1 MKHYITI
8 LAAISA
14 IASFGAVNVQTA
26 KLSTLPGKTMVVTNI
41 TGAASASDVPTDSTI
56 SGWGYIKSWTETDPT
71 VPSWAKAISKPT
83 YGWEEII
90 NTPTALP
97 NPNAISFYSKS
108 GGLIFSYDGSESKSV
123 ILEDMGDI
131 GYTDFLEWRNSKNL
145 YLGENSHSTGEDYSV
160 AIGVGTEASGTH
172 SVALGAGGVR
182 ATAMHALAVGNSV
195 EARAIASTAIGY
207 SSFANAQ
214 SSTAIGGN
222 AYANMERALA
232 AGWAA
237 IVDSTNATAIGNGS
251 SVLTNAL
258 GATAIGSGAVVGN
271 GATNAVQIGFG
282 VNNDAGTLQFM
293 DKKVVLAGNSVSLAS
308 ITNNNGVA
316 MPGLRDISY
325 TAPGG
330 VSWQSFPASRASS
343 HFMVFGD
350 GRFVG
355 AGDRYLHYSDDGTNW
370 VSITG
375 TSGPWSNIAYG
386 NGVFVGGRY
395 NLRSGLLYST
405 NGVDWVASEKTDCE
419 WYSVAYGGGRF
430 VAAGSDGAWHSSD
443 GIAWSRS
450 SGVPVSS
457 ELIIYGNGRFLAFE
471 YGGGVSCS
479 YDGTSWEATAP
490 TEHQVFSGAFGGG
503 RFVIADEQHN
513 ILYSIDGTNWI
524 QSVKTGG
531 NVYGIAFGGGRFVAA
546 EQGTGISGA
555 MWYSDDYGE
564 TWIKSFESTSVNPY
578 SVCFGDGCFIAADN
592 SKGVLYSGPVTI
604 RSIPVVQQISA
615 NGTVLSMDSDNKVD
629 IGGAILSAIDA
640 TDPVFS
646 NAVLTVSLEL
656 FDTNT
661 VAVLNDLAGT
671 VDGIPLE
678 GSAAS
683 IGALLIALA
692 AAVAALK
699 KDVGSANK
707 DLESALN
714 GGK

>member
-1 MKHYITI
+1 MKYSIA
-8 LAAISA
+8 LFAVLSA
-14 IASFGAVNVQTA
+14 VTSFGSIDIHTA
-26 KLSTLPGKTMVVTNI
+26 KLSLLPGKTMVVTNI
-41 TGAASASDVPTDSTI
+41 TGAASVSDVPTDSTVAD
-56 SGWGYIKSWTETDPT
+56 WGYIKSWTETDPT
-71 VPSWAKAISKPT
+71 VPSWAKATSKPT

-237 IVDSTNATAIGNGS
+237 IVDSTNATAIGNGTM
-251 SVLTNAL
+251 VLTNAL
-258 GATAIGSGAVVGN
+258 GAVAIGSGAVVGN

-293 DKKVVLAGNSVSLAS
+293 DKKVAFISDIGNYKTVSNRAIRAVQSEIL
-308 ITNNNGVA
+308 
-316 MPGLRDISY
+316 L
-325 TAPGG
+325 APGG
-330 VSWQSFPASRASS
+330 
-343 HFMVFGD
+343 
-350 GRFVG
+350 
-355 AGDRYLHYSDDGTNW
+355 GTR
-370 VSITG
+370 
-375 TSGPWSNIAYG
+375 NIISPY
-386 NGVFVGGRY
+386 RIW
-395 NLRSGLLYST
+395 L
-405 NGVDWVASEKTDCE
+405 
-419 WYSVAYGGGRF
+419 
-430 VAAGSDGAWHSSD
+430 GSPN
-443 GIAWSRS
+443 R
-450 SGVPVSS
+450 
-457 ELIIYGNGRFLAFE
+457 IYG
-471 YGGGVSCS
+471 
-479 YDGTSWEATAP
+479 
-490 TEHQVFSGAFGGG
+490 
-503 RFVIADEQHN
+503 
-513 ILYSIDGTNWI
+513 
-524 QSVKTGG
+524 
-531 NVYGIAFGGGRFVAA
+531 
-546 EQGTGISGA
+546 
-555 MWYSDDYGE
+555 
-564 TWIKSFESTSVNPY
+564 
-578 SVCFGDGCFIAADN
+578 
-592 SKGVLYSGPVTI
+592 
-604 RSIPVVQQISA
+604 
-615 NGTVLSMDSDNKVD
+615 DS
-629 IGGAILSAIDA
+629 LAIDL
-640 TDPVFS
+640 TDGKTSYGVVDQLGNYTPFALSNVIDHTNTMFS
-646 NAVLTVSLEL
+646 NEVLQVSLEL